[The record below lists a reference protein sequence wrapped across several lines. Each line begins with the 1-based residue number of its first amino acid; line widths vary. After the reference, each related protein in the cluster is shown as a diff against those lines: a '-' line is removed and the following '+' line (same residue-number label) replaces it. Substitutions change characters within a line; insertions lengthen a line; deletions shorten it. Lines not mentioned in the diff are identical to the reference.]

1 MKGII
6 LASLVTSGF
15 IIFVFLSIFKTV
27 DGHVLLKIALASMT
41 VTTLC
46 VSGFYIYFLAIKG
59 DSGHIVTKTVVTS
72 LIALASFITA
82 VTCTGGCL
90 ATYLGY
96 QNNSMLTIFILFVL
110 IFASF
115 SILFLMWKSHITKTI
130 GWPLIGF
137 FIFIISLISSSKHT
151 QIFPLGGDLGILEI
165 FIIGI
170 IALVFAMIFFSLSRK
185 LLNEYAYNSI
195 FTRKQ
200 IIGSMVI
207 SCSLAFLIAIPL
219 FLFLMDN
226 ATNTKIF
233 GFLFERSKGLVPQ

>member
-6 LASLVTSGF
+6 LASSVTSGF
-15 IIFVFLSIFKTV
+15 IIFVFLSIFKNV
-27 DGHVLLKIALASMT
+27 NGHVLLKIAIASMT
-41 VTTLC
+41 VTTLS

-59 DSGHIVTKTVVTS
+59 DNGHVVTKTVLTS

-90 ATYLGY
+90 AAYLGH
-96 QNNSMLTIFILFVL
+96 QNNNMLTVFILFVL

-115 SILFLMWKSHITKTI
+115 SILFLMWKSHISKTV

-137 FIFIISLISSSKHT
+137 FIFIVSLIGSSNHIQVFS
-151 QIFPLGGDLGILEI
+151 LGGDLGISEI

-170 IALVFAMIFFSLSRK
+170 IALVFAIIFFALSRK
-185 LLNEYAYNSI
+185 LINEYAYSSI
-195 FTRKQ
+195 FSKKQ

-207 SCSLAFLIAIPL
+207 SCSLAFLITIPL
-219 FLFLMDN
+219 FLFLMNN
-226 ATNTKIF
+226 ATHIKIF
-233 GFLFERSKGLVPQ
+233 GFLFKRG

>member
-6 LASLVTSGF
+6 LASSVTSGF
-15 IIFVFLSIFKTV
+15 IIFIFLSIFKTA

-41 VTTLC
+41 VTTLS

-59 DSGHIVTKTVVTS
+59 DNGHVVTKTVLTS

-90 ATYLGY
+90 ATYLGH
-96 QNNSMLTIFILFVL
+96 QNNGILTVFILFVL

-115 SILFLMWKSHITKTI
+115 SIFFLMWRSHISKTI

-137 FIFIISLISSSKHT
+137 FIFIVSLIGTSKQTH
-151 QIFPLGGDLGILEI
+151 FLPLGGNLGILEI
-165 FIIGI
+165 FIIGM
-170 IALVFAMIFFSLSRK
+170 IALVFAMIFFALSRK
-185 LLNEYAYNSI
+185 LINEYAYSSI

-200 IIGSMVI
+200 IIGSMII
-207 SCSLAFLIAIPL
+207 SCCLAFLISIPL
-219 FLFLMDN
+219 FMYLMDN
-226 ATNTKIF
+226 ATKTKIF
-233 GFLFERSKGLVPQ
+233 GFLFERGNGLAPH